1 MRLSTTLDCWKNS
14 CHGATVVPTIAT
26 TSSSTVEL
34 SPPGNCGINPATV
47 AFGAGCTNMTIGKIS
62 TFTAI
67 SRNINRSQRR
77 NEPPAT
83 TANSSA
89 AAAGTATIFG
99 QPRKPRASAT
109 PMNSVTIVSA
119 LRISRSPTLKAPQNL
134 PNRSKINRACPTRA
148 TAPSRST
155 ISWFT

>member
-26 TSSSTVEL
+26 VNSSTVEFR
-34 SPPGNCGINPATV
+34 PPGNCGTSPAAV
-47 AFGAGCTNMTIGKIS
+47 AFTVGCAISAIGMIS

-67 SRNINRSQRR
+67 SRNISPSQRR

-83 TANSSA
+83 TANNSA
-89 AAAGTATIFG
+89 AAAGTATTFG
-99 QPRKPRASAT
+99 QPRNPRASAT
-109 PMNSVTIVSA
+109 PMNSVTMVNA
-119 LRISRSPTLKAPQNL
+119 LTISRSPMLKAPQNF
-134 PNRSKINRACPTRA
+134 PKRSMIKRAWPTRL
-148 TAPSRST
+148 TAPNRST

>member
-26 TSSSTVEL
+26 TSSSTVEF
-34 SPPGNCGINPATV
+34 SPPGNCGISPAAV
-47 AFGAGCTNMTIGKIS
+47 AFGAGCASSTIGMIS

-67 SRNINRSQRR
+67 NRNINRSQRR

-83 TANSSA
+83 TANNST

-99 QPRKPRASAT
+99 QPKNPRAIDT
-109 PMNSVTIVSA
+109 PMNSVTIVNA
-119 LRISRSPTLKAPQNL
+119 FKISRSPTLKAPQNL
-134 PNRSKINRACPTRA
+134 PNRSKIKRA
-148 TAPSRST
+148 
-155 ISWFT
+155 